1 MSEDHILVVDDNE
14 LSARMVAE
22 LLDRRGYSTTIKHDP
37 LEALSWLR
45 VPGDLPDLIVLDL
58 MMPGMSGYE
67 FLRQVRADPAM
78 AHLPVIML
86 TAKGQMDHKVAGFEA
101 GADDYLVKPVN
112 AVELEIR
119 VKSLLARMETVGAT
133 GPRPQAT
140 VIAVFSLRGG
150 VGTTSIAVNLAGA
163 LGALWGLKVPLLDM
177 AFKNGH
183 CGLMLNLKP
192 KHTIADLVEWEDDTV
207 DPEVVENLLVTH
219 KSGISLLPAPESPLD
234 ADLITVA
241 VLDQAWPYLRSR
253 YRFMVVDAGSEL
265 SEVTLAILERAHVVA
280 LVLTPELASLKAA
293 TDALRIFER
302 LGLEGSRVF
311 PVINWTFP
319 RDGLPQRSIENAL
332 GAKAKEAIP
341 HERTA
346 FVRAINSGRPL
357 ITTDPAAEASL
368 AIARLAYRS
377 SAAEMETQEIT
388 NPSQLLTMVRQLV
401 RAR

>member
-1 MSEDHILVVDDNE
+1 
-14 LSARMVAE
+14 
-22 LLDRRGYSTTIKHDP
+22 
-37 LEALSWLR
+37 
-45 VPGDLPDLIVLDL
+45 
-58 MMPGMSGYE
+58 
-67 FLRQVRADPAM
+67 
-78 AHLPVIML
+78 
-86 TAKGQMDHKVAGFEA
+86 
-101 GADDYLVKPVN
+101 
-112 AVELEIR
+112 
-119 VKSLLARMETVGAT
+119 
-133 GPRPQAT
+133 
-140 VIAVFSLRGG
+140 
-150 VGTTSIAVNLAGA
+150 
-163 LGALWGLKVPLLDM
+163 M

-192 KHTIADLVEWEDDTV
+192 THTITDLVEWEDDTV

-219 KSGISLLPAPESPLD
+219 KSGVSLLPAPESPLD

-265 SEVTLAILERAHVVA
+265 SEVTLAILERAHVVV

-319 RDGLPQRSIENAL
+319 QDGLPQRSIENAL
-332 GAKAKEAIP
+332 GAKAKEVIP
-341 HERTA
+341 YERTA

-357 ITTDPAAEASL
+357 ITTDPAADASL

-377 SAAEMETQEIT
+377 SAAEMETEEIT

-401 RAR
+401 GAR